1 MAAFDLSGQVALVT
15 GASGDLGR
23 HFAAVLAQAGA
34 SVALMARRGDIIATE
49 AEKLR
54 SRGLKATAVTGDIT
68 LAKGLNAAFAA
79 AENELGPISLLI
91 NNAGVSLTTPSLELP
106 DSDWDQV
113 IDTNL
118 KGAWLA
124 AQEAARRWVAAK
136 RPGNII
142 NIASILGQRV
152 ASQTLPYAVSKAGM
166 IQMTKALSLEWARHN
181 IRVNALAPGYIRTSL
196 NDEFFNTEAGAALIK
211 RIPQRRLGTPQDLDG
226 PLLLLAADA
235 SRYMTGTVLT
245 VDGGHLN
252 SSL

>member
-23 HFAAVLAQAGA
+23 HFAAVLAEAGA
-34 SVALMARRGDIIATE
+34 AVVLMARRGDIVAAE

-54 SRGLKATAVTGDIT
+54 ARGLKAAAVTGDIT
-68 LAKGLNAAFAA
+68 LPKGLNAAFAA
-79 AENELGPISLLI
+79 AESELGPISLLI
-91 NNAGVSLTTPSLELP
+91 NNAGVSLTTPSLELE

-124 AQEAARRWVAAK
+124 AQEAARRWIGAK

-181 IRVNALAPGYIRTSL
+181 IRVNALAPGYIRTAL
-196 NDEFFNTEAGAALIK
+196 NEEFFSTEAGAALVK

>member
-1 MAAFDLSGQVALVT
+1 MAVFDLSGQVALIT

-23 HFAAVLAQAGA
+23 HFAGVLAQAGA
-34 SVALMARRGDIIATE
+34 AVVLMARRGDIVAAE

-54 SRGLKATAVTGDIT
+54 TRGFKAASVTGDIT

-79 AENELGPISLLI
+79 AENELGPISLLV
-91 NNAGVSLTTPSLELP
+91 NNAGVSLTIPSLELP
-106 DSDWDQV
+106 DGDWDHV

-124 AQEAARRWVAAK
+124 AQEAARRWVAGK

-152 ASQTLPYAVSKAGM
+152 ANQTLPYAVSKAGM

-181 IRVNALAPGYIRTSL
+181 IRVNALAPGYIRTTL
-196 NDEFFNTEAGAALIK
+196 NDDFFNTEAGAAVIK

-235 SRYMTGTVLT
+235 SRYMTGAVLT